1 LNTHRALLVAAL
13 AGTIHGAASIY
24 WGLGGQ
30 WLLETVGEDVVGRF
44 EGLGWIIIVVGLV
57 KIAFAL
63 SPLLADT
70 GWWRAFHWLGAIV
83 LVLWGGTNTVV
94 VNLVLSGVLP
104 PGENYDHAAMIGHG
118 WLWDPLF
125 LLWGLALAIGLFATK
140 HSRAAGRT

>member
-1 LNTHRALLVAAL
+1 MDRNQWP
-13 AGTIHGAASIY
+13 AST
-24 WGLGGQ
+24 GMGGRN
-30 WLLETVGEDVVGRF
+30 EPEY
-44 EGLGWIIIVVGLV
+44 
-57 KIAFAL
+57 A
-63 SPLLADT
+63 
-70 GWWRAFHWLGAIV
+70 LGAIV